1 VEDEDVDDRSRHQ
14 QGMTVRRAVL
24 GDTHVDPAVAVYAGV
39 PAADRAFGIT
49 QRVVR
54 EEAS

>member
-49 QRVVR
+49 QRVLR
-54 EEAS
+54 QEAS